1 MTDTTL
7 TTPSSSTA
15 GSPYQTRAY
24 AFNALNGVMTNTY
37 VSGAPLTAFNWV
49 KDPAVGAVWA
59 QTGLTGTIPT
69 WQAASTWHANIT
81 FRGACRGYFVKE
93 AELRAA
99 LLAIKRAPEKMDEP
113 IDPTTGKPGV
123 HSLLTGDHV
132 DELVR
137 KVVDYTRLDGTQIS
151 GKVAAFITKVGEL
164 KTLLDGGFAQS
175 TTATAAEFYTQA
187 ATIAKVDAIFT
198 VAARELHARAKKVY
212 TDNLPPAST
221 SPGDTGP

>member
-24 AFNALNGVMTNTY
+24 AMSGLNGVMTNAY

-59 QTGLTGTIPT
+59 QSGLTGAIPT

-99 LLAIKRAPEKMDEP
+99 LLAISDNVIGRVLRLEPSAGGWTTTPVDMPRAP
-113 IDPTTGKPGV
+113 
-123 HSLLTGDHV
+123 
-132 DELVR
+132 
-137 KVVDYTRLDGTQIS
+137 
-151 GKVAAFITKVGEL
+151 
-164 KTLLDGGFAQS
+164 
-175 TTATAAEFYTQA
+175 
-187 ATIAKVDAIFT
+187 
-198 VAARELHARAKKVY
+198 
-212 TDNLPPAST
+212 
-221 SPGDTGP
+221 

>member
-7 TTPSSSTA
+7 TDSSSSTA

-24 AFNALNGVMTNTY
+24 AFNALNGVMTNSY
-37 VSGAPLTAFNWV
+37 VSGVPLTAFNWV

-59 QTGLTGTIPT
+59 QTGLAGTIPT

-93 AELRAA
+93 AELRTA
-99 LLAIKRAPEKMDEP
+99 LLAIKRAPDALTEP
-113 IDPTTGKPGV
+113 IDPATGKPGV

-175 TTATAAEFYTQA
+175 TTATAAEFYTQT
-187 ATIAKVDAIFT
+187 ATTTKIDEIFT
-198 VAARELHARAKKVY
+198 RAARVVHARAVALY
-212 TDNLPPAST
+212 NANLST
-221 SPGDTGP
+221 PISPGDTGA